1 MGSASSP
8 VGSLSTPVHSSAV
21 TRQPIGEKGV
31 EDAPGISPFTF
42 EEFGP
47 VAGKAVV
54 PMWRPSAVEKPC
66 CIMTYPQEAR

>member
-42 EEFGP
+42 EEFG
-47 VAGKAVV
+47 VAETALMIAV
-54 PMWRPSAVEKPC
+54 PMRRA
-66 CIMTYPQEAR
+66 